1 LDNIKL
7 PSRHKTN
14 KMTRNLIFTHLPTF
28 YKKSCKTEAA
38 ILNKRSIL
46 DKTEIETNDLQEQ
59 A

>member
-1 LDNIKL
+1 
-7 PSRHKTN
+7 
-14 KMTRNLIFTHLPTF
+14 MTRNLIFTHLPTF